1 MKRFV
6 LFLSSFLTL
15 SSLVYAQRDRI
26 NAPVSNREMAVLG
39 GHVPR
44 EALPQFDRGPV
55 AASFSIPAMTMYL
68 KPSNVQQAALQQ
80 FLADQQN
87 PSAPNFHQWLTPEQY
102 ADRFGVSQNDV
113 AKITAWLESQGF
125 QVQSVARSRTFI
137 YFSGTAQQAERAF
150 QTDIHRFVVNGKT
163 HFANTSNPSVPA
175 AFADLVREIHGLHDF
190 RLKARAV
197 KSAAAPEYTTASGT
211 HHIVPDDFAT
221 IYDVAPLYSA
231 GIDGTGQSLVVVGQT
246 DIDLTDIEAFRSKYN
261 LPANDPQKVLVRRQQ
276 NPGISQD
283 DLPEADLDLEWS
295 GAVARNATITFVY
308 SGDVFTS
315 VTDAIDNAYAPVISM
330 SYGLCEPSDLV
341 DLPTFQQL
349 AQQANSEG
357 ITWLAASGDAGAAD
371 CEDQYPAVA
380 QTGLAIDIPGAV
392 PEVTS
397 MGGTE
402 FSEQGGSYWSSTN
415 TANSAS
421 ALKYMPERAWN
432 DTVLDGSLSAGGG
445 GTSIFFPKPVWQT
458 GPGVPND
465 NFRHVPDLAISSSAD
480 HDGYE
485 VYTSGGFQVY
495 GGTSMAAPTM
505 AGILTLLNQ
514 YLVSSGAQKQ
524 AGVGNINPTLY
535 RMAQNTPSAF
545 HDVMLGNNIVPCLV
559 GSPNC
564 TTGSMGYS
572 AGSGY
577 DQATGLGSPD
587 AYNFV
592 HSWTDPSNTP
602 VAAGSAVVPSIDQ
615 NPVFEQAPDS
625 QGNRW
630 AFTITLNEEAGI
642 ATTLTAFTI
651 NGQQQDLVTDFGSA
665 AIPADG
671 SVSTSLG
678 IKTLAV
684 PTTVVFGFNGKD
696 ADGRTW
702 SQQLTVP
709 FNAAQT
715 PLVVGGVSNAASGE
729 VVVAPGELVSV
740 YGTAMGDIA
749 QLAGTLPLPD
759 YLAGFEAYMSN
770 VTNPLPLYYVSP
782 NQVNLQIP
790 YETPLGPQTLTVGNP
805 YVNVNFTINVT
816 PAGPGIF
823 MTNGHVSAPFSSAKR
838 GQITTL
844 FITGEG
850 QVTPSLPTGTSPD
863 PSTPLTRLPKPR
875 LSYSMTVANENATID
890 FIGIPSGLVGVTQI
904 NYTVPAD
911 APLGDQPVVVTVGG
925 IASQTAKLTITQ

>member
-1 MKRFV
+1 MV
-6 LFLSSFLTL
+6 
-15 SSLVYAQRDRI
+15 
-26 NAPVSNREMAVLG
+26 VLG

-55 AASFSIPAMTMYL
+55 ASSFSIPAMTMYL

-80 FLADQQN
+80 FLAEQQN
-87 PSAPNFHQWLTPEQY
+87 PSSPNFHQWLTPEQY

-125 QVQSVARSRTFI
+125 QVQLVARSRAFI

-150 QTDIHRFVVNGKT
+150 QTEIHRFVVNGRT
-163 HFANTSNPSVPA
+163 HFANTASPSVPA

-231 GIDGTGQSLVVVGQT
+231 GIDGTGQNLVVVGQT
-246 DIDLTDIEAFRSKYN
+246 DINLGDIEVFRSKYG

-295 GAVARNATITFVY
+295 GAVARNATIIFVY

-357 ITWLAASGDAGAAD
+357 ITWLSASGDAGAAD
-371 CEDQYPAVA
+371 CEDQYPTVA

-402 FSEQGGSYWSSTN
+402 FGEQSGSYWSSTN

-421 ALKYMPERAWN
+421 AVKYIPERAWN
-432 DTVLDGSLSAGGG
+432 DTLLDGSLSAGGG

-458 GPGVPND
+458 GPGVPSD

-485 VYTSGGFQVY
+485 VYTGGAFQIY

-505 AGILTLLNQ
+505 AGIVALLNQ
-514 YLVSSGAQKQ
+514 YLISSGAQKQ

-535 RMAQNTPSAF
+535 RLAQITPSAF
-545 HDVMLGNNIVPCLV
+545 HDVTSGNNIVPCVV

-564 TTGSMGYS
+564 TSGSMGYG
-572 AGSGY
+572 AGPGY

-592 HSWTDPSNTP
+592 HSWTNDPPS
-602 VAAGSAVVPSIDQ
+602 GSAVVSSIDQ
-615 NPVFEQAPDS
+615 NPVFEQPPDS
-625 QGNRW
+625 HGNRW
-630 AFTITLNEEAGI
+630 TFTITLNEEAGI

-651 NGQQQDLVTDFGSA
+651 NGQQQDVVTDFGSA
-665 AIPADG
+665 VIPADG
-671 SVSTSLG
+671 SLFASLG

-684 PTTVVFGFNGKD
+684 PTNVVFGFNGKD

-715 PLVVGGVSNAASGE
+715 PLVVGGVSNAASGQ
-729 VVVAPGELVSV
+729 VVAAPGMLVSV

-759 YLAGFEAYMSN
+759 YLAGFEAEVN
-770 VTNPLPLYYVSP
+770 GVAAPLYYVSP
-782 NQVNLQIP
+782 GQVNLQIP
-790 YETPLGPQTLTVGNP
+790 YETPLGQQTLIVGNP

-816 PAGPGIF
+816 AAAPGIF
-823 MTNGHVSAPFSSAKR
+823 MTNGYVSAPFSSAKR
-838 GQITTL
+838 GQTTTL

-850 QVTPSLPTGTSPD
+850 QVTPSLATGTSPD
-863 PSTPLTRLPKPR
+863 PSTPLTRLPKPK

-904 NYTVPAD
+904 NFTVPAD

-925 IASQTAKLTITQ
+925 VASQTAKLTITQ